1 MSSQP
6 QPRWRAV
13 LFDLDGTLID
23 SAPDL
28 GGTGNDLRARR
39 GLPALPLA
47 EFRPHTGTGARGL
60 LAVAL
65 GVTPADAAFDALKDE
80 FLDHY
85 QTRMARDT
93 VVFAGMDAVLGGLE
107 AQGIAWGI
115 VTNKATR
122 FARPLT
128 EALGLHARAQVL
140 VCGDTT
146 ARAKPFP
153 DPLLAA
159 ATALGLPPDACLYVG
174 DDLRD
179 IQAGRSAGMAT
190 AAAAWGYLGAGD
202 PLESWQAD
210 HILNAPEDLLLVAG
224 LA

>member
-1 MSSQP
+1 MRGAS
-6 QPRWRAV
+6 PRWRAV

-39 GLPALPLA
+39 GLPPLPLSD
-47 EFRPHTGTGARGL
+47 FRPHTGSGARGL

-65 GVTPADAAFDALKDE
+65 GVTPADPNFESLKEE
-80 FLDHY
+80 FLSHY

-93 VVFAGMDAVLGGLE
+93 HVFAGMGAVLDRLE

-128 EALGLHARAQVL
+128 EALALHKRASVL

-146 ARAKPFP
+146 PRAKPHP

-159 ATALGLPPDACLYVG
+159 AAALDLPPAACLYVG

-202 PLESWQAD
+202 PLETWQAD
-210 HILNAPEDLLLVAG
+210 HILETPEDLLSLAG
-224 LA
+224 VD